1 MIRHTVLLAFEG
13 ADDAV
18 IGTVVS
24 ELRTLPALIP
34 EISAYTVGPDLGLGD
49 GPPTVVV
56 SADFATVD
64 DYRTYAAHPE
74 HVRVIDDHIRP
85 HVSAINRAQIEVDPA
100 G

>member
-34 EISAYTVGPDLGLGD
+34 EISAYTSAWATARRPSSSAPTS
-49 GPPTVVV
+49 PPSTTT
-56 SADFATVD
+56 APTP
-64 DYRTYAAHPE
+64 RTP
-74 HVRVIDDHIRP
+74 
-85 HVSAINRAQIEVDPA
+85 STF